1 MMSKFTKWIPVVV
14 AAAFAV
20 YQSIGEQK
28 REEKFKTMEE
38 RLTSLEN
45 KESE

>member
-1 MMSKFTKWIPVVV
+1 MKKVIKYVPVVV

-20 YQSIGEQK
+20 FQALGEQK
-28 REEKFKTMEE
+28 REEKFSLLEE
-38 RLTSLEN
+38 RITSLEN